1 MYRTIQDAE
10 ELGVDTR
17 KLKELFSERL
27 TKSEVD
33 GLFRGTFKVPGY
45 SKNAFEASA
54 KRLENEDP
62 FSAGTI
68 QDQNDIVMDI
78 LNDIKRDLR
87 RFDLG
92 QSDDLFNST
101 IDELLSPG
109 VVETREI
116 MDQTVAPTGGGIFQ
130 SQVSLPVD
138 PRKNVAVSPQVTNT
152 GGQVMANATLGS
164 RYLNGIDYNR
174 MNTAQ
179 KADYVDK
186 VFKV

>member
-1 MYRTIQDAE
+1 MDIYNDLRRDLKRFK
-10 ELGVDTR
+10 LGEST
-17 KLKELFSERL
+17 
-27 TKSEVD
+27 
-33 GLFRGTFKVPGY
+33 
-45 SKNAFEASA
+45 
-54 KRLENEDP
+54 
-62 FSAGTI
+62 
-68 QDQNDIVMDI
+68 DI
-78 LNDIKRDLR
+78 LNKK
-87 RFDLG
+87 
-92 QSDDLFNST
+92 

-109 VVETREI
+109 VEEVRDTMSR
-116 MDQTVAPTGGGIFQ
+116 TVTPTGGGIFQ

-138 PRKNVAVSPQVTNT
+138 TRKNVAVSPQVTNT